1 MGEVFYEICAWR
13 EEDDPFEETAMT
25 MEEAVQVALRLSE
38 KIDGGP
44 VEVVEVGPSSARREL
59 MAWIC
64 SRPREE
70 QLVRTTHRYVGY
82 LAESERFERDERGWQ
97 QTLSAVH
104 EQLGTLARA
113 AVRRQQAWALQY
125 CGDFKKR

>member
-1 MGEVFYEICAWR
+1 MGDVFYEIFAWCD
-13 EEDDPFEETAMT
+13 EDDPFEGTAMT
-25 MEEAVQVALRLSE
+25 MEEAVQTALQLSE
-38 KIDGGP
+38 RIDGGP

-82 LAESERFERDERGWQ
+82 LADSEQVERNDDGWKK
-97 QTLSAVH
+97 TLSAVH
-104 EQLGTLARA
+104 EQIAELARA